1 METSPTSVMME
12 AMFGSLIAHEDK
24 PMATSKNENSLIC
37 ASDDQA
43 RKLFFLVCH
52 IIHRI
57 NIVMIGLQTRM
68 KRTKQII

>member
-1 METSPTSVMME
+1 MEINPMRVMIE
-12 AMFGSLIAHEDK
+12 AMFGSLIAHEAN

-37 ASDDQA
+37 PRLDQA

-52 IIHRI
+52 MIPRI
-57 NIVMIGLQTRM
+57 NMMMIGLMMRM